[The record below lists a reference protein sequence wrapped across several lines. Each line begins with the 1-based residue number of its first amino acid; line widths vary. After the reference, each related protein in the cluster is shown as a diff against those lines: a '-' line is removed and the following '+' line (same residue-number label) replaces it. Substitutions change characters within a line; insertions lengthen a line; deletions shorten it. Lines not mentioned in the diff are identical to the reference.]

1 MAENNIKS
9 MVGKVFNDIAE
20 AMERGQF
27 REKIKIGITTLG
39 SELGLDNII
48 EGAELAQR
56 RDNSIDVILIGPKID
71 SQLTQVIANS
81 EEESYKKMEELLEN
95 DEIDACITMHYN
107 FPIGTATVGK
117 TPTPGMGRE
126 MFIAT
131 TTGTAATDR
140 IEAMIRN
147 GINGIVTAKAMGIH
161 KPSIG
166 ILNLDGAR
174 QVEKAFKELNNK
186 GYKINFVESS
196 RVDGGAIMRGND
208 LLLGIPDIM
217 ITDTLTGN
225 VLMKML
231 SSYTTGGSYESVG
244 CGYGPG
250 IGEDYDKIV
259 LILSRASGSPVVSN
273 AISYGADLVRGR
285 IKEIGKEEYKKANQ
299 AGLDDIVVKIKGELQ
314 SREYEKEITAPP
326 AETVSEII
334 EGIDIMELDNA
345 VEKLWENN
353 IYAESG
359 MGCTGPIIMVSK
371 EKLDKSIKVLISEG
385 YNINDPER

>member
-140 IEAMIRN
+140 IEAMIDRKS
-147 GINGIVTAKAMGIH
+147 TR
-161 KPSIG
+161 
-166 ILNLDGAR
+166 LN
-174 QVEKAFKELNNK
+174 
-186 GYKINFVESS
+186 SS
-196 RVDGGAIMRGND
+196 H
-208 LLLGIPDIM
+208 
-217 ITDTLTGN
+217 
-225 VLMKML
+225 
-231 SSYTTGGSYESVG
+231 
-244 CGYGPG
+244 
-250 IGEDYDKIV
+250 
-259 LILSRASGSPVVSN
+259 VS
-273 AISYGADLVRGR
+273 ISYAVFCL
-285 IKEIGKEEYKKANQ
+285 KK
-299 AGLDDIVVKIKGELQ
+299 K
-314 SREYEKEITAPP
+314 Y
-326 AETVSEII
+326 
-334 EGIDIMELDNA
+334 M
-345 VEKLWENN
+345 
-353 IYAESG
+353 
-359 MGCTGPIIMVSK
+359 
-371 EKLDKSIKVLISEG
+371 
-385 YNINDPER
+385 